1 MLVLRSIIV
10 STALFC
16 SFPMTRSIFLRFRLT
31 SDKRIKQETFGN
43 ITDYSAIRPKGMKRF
58 YAYAQFFAKAKRQAD
73 DTDMSYCLLSN
84 IFAATRNAA
93 LKIALD
99 RFADCT
105 EYLAGITLHG
115 DD

>member
-1 MLVLRSIIV
+1 
-10 STALFC
+10 
-16 SFPMTRSIFLRFRLT
+16 
-31 SDKRIKQETFGN
+31 
-43 ITDYSAIRPKGMKRF
+43 MKKF
-58 YAYAQFFAKAKRQAD
+58 FAYAHF
-73 DTDMSYCLLSN
+73 TDMSYCLLSN
-84 IFAATRNAA
+84 IFAATRTAA

>member
-1 MLVLRSIIV
+1 
-10 STALFC
+10 
-16 SFPMTRSIFLRFRLT
+16 
-31 SDKRIKQETFGN
+31 
-43 ITDYSAIRPKGMKRF
+43 MKRF
-58 YAYAQFFAKAKRQAD
+58 YAYAHF
-73 DTDMSYCLLSN
+73 TDMSYCLLSN
-84 IFAATRNAA
+84 IFTATRTAA